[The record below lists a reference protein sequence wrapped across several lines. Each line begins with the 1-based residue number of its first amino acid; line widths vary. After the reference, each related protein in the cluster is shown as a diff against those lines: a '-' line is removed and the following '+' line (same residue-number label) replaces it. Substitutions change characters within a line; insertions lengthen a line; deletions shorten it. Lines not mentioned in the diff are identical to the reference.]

1 MRFAIILFFLASF
14 FSCEEDSLFLGSIEE
29 TESISKKGKTFKN
42 RSQKENKTPLQLL
55 LDGNIR
61 YTEGHLSHPHES
73 QARRMTLSKSQHPF
87 AVIITCADSR
97 VVPEIMFDQ
106 GIGDLFVIRVAGNI
120 IDEAVLGSIEYAVE
134 HLSVKLIMVLGHERC
149 GAVTAALTGK
159 KDTSN
164 ILFIANHIKPAIE
177 RAKRKAGNLLDN
189 SVRENVIESV
199 ELVKKDQNI
208 IADAFKHGDI
218 RVVGARYDL
227 DDGKVEIIY

>member
-1 MRFAIILFFLASF
+1 MRFILVLFFLVS
-14 FSCEEDSLFLGSIEE
+14 SLCCKDDSLFLGSLEE
-29 TESISKKGKTFKN
+29 TEELPKRQKTFKN
-42 RSQKENKTPLQLL
+42 RSIQENKTPLKLL
-55 LDGNIR
+55 LDGNTR
-61 YTEGHLSHPHES
+61 YTEGHLLHPHES
-73 QARRMTLSKSQHPF
+73 RARRLNLSQSQHPF
-87 AVIITCADSR
+87 AIIITCADSR

-134 HLSVKLIMVLGHERC
+134 HLNVKLIMVLGHERC

-199 ELVKKDQNI
+199 EQIKKDQNI
-208 IADAFKHGDI
+208 IADAFKHGDV

-227 DDGKVEIIY
+227 DDGKVEVIY